1 MNGVVDISVVI
12 PVFNGEK
19 SILELISRINE
30 EVTKITTLFEI
41 ILVDD
46 FSIDNSWEVLKQIQG
61 KNAHISIFR
70 LSKNYGQH
78 NATICGIKHAV
89 GKVIITMDDDL
100 EHLPESI
107 PTVYQYFIDKQ
118 YDILYACPNKR
129 QKSFFRNFL
138 GNFWNYLLKLSN
150 KGLSDASSF
159 RIMNRNLAENFALH
173 QEPFVYIEAIVL
185 WYTNNIG
192 QLTIPYGKRKYGTS
206 NYTVSKLYN
215 LNHDLGMHY
224 NTHVLKF
231 LRNFGIT
238 VFLGSFILII
248 YFLLKKIYGSPV
260 PGYTSLIIVALFST
274 GSILWGLGY
283 LGTYIGKMFRVLNK
297 EPQFHIN
304 EQKRRE
310 IQK

>member
-1 MNGVVDISVVI
+1 MNAAVDISVVI
-12 PVFNGEK
+12 PVFNAEK
-19 SILELISRINE
+19 SISELISRLNE
-30 EVTKITTLFEI
+30 VVAKITTSFEI

-46 FSIDNSWEVLKQIQG
+46 FSIDNSWDILKKIQQEYTD
-61 KNAHISIFR
+61 ISIIR

-78 NATICGIKHAV
+78 NATICGIKHTV
-89 GKVIITMDDDL
+89 GNVIITMDDDL

-107 PTVYQYFIDKQ
+107 PTIYQHFVNKQ
-118 YDILYACPNKR
+118 YDILYACPDKR
-129 QKSFFRNFL
+129 QKHFLRNFL
-138 GNFWNYLLKLSN
+138 GNFWNYLLRISN

-159 RIMNRNLAENFALH
+159 RIMNRNLADNFALH

-192 QLTIPYGKRKYGTS
+192 QIFIPYGKRKYGTS
-206 NYTVSKLYN
+206 NYTISQLYN

-224 NTHVLKF
+224 NTHILKF
-231 LRNFGIT
+231 LRNFGVTI
-238 VFLGSFILII
+238 FLGSFILII

-297 EPQFHIN
+297 EPQFFVK
-304 EQKRRE
+304 EQKKRE
-310 IQK
+310 TKK

>member
-1 MNGVVDISVVI
+1 MDTTAKEISIVI
-12 PVFNGEK
+12 PVFNSEASLPELVNRIIDTLK
-19 SILELISRINE
+19 KMNTSYELI
-30 EVTKITTLFEI
+30 F
-41 ILVDD
+41 VDD
-46 FSIDNSWEVLKQIQG
+46 FSIDNSWGVLKQIQA
-61 KNAHISIFR
+61 KNGNISIFR

-78 NATICGIKHAV
+78 NTTICGIKQSV
-89 GKVIITMDDDL
+89 GRVIITMDDDL

-107 PTVYQYFIDKQ
+107 PTIYQRFIDNQ
-118 YDILYACPNKR
+118 YDILYACPDKR

-192 QLTIPYGKRKYGTS
+192 RFTIPYGKRKYGTS
-206 NYTVSKLYN
+206 NYTVSQLYN

-231 LRNFGIT
+231 LRNFGVT
-238 VFLGSFILII
+238 VFLFSFILILF
-248 YFLLKKIYGSPV
+248 FLLKKIYGSPV

-297 EPQFHIN
+297 EPQFFVKEKIT
-304 EQKRRE
+304 RS
-310 IQK
+310 

>member
-1 MNGVVDISVVI
+1 MNVTVDISIVI

-19 SILELISRINE
+19 SIPELISRINE
-30 EVTKITTLFEI
+30 EVTKITTSFEI

-46 FSIDNSWEVLKQIQG
+46 FSIDNSWEVLKQIQA
-61 KNAHISIFR
+61 KNANISIFR

-78 NATICGIKHAV
+78 NATICGLKQSV
-89 GKVIITMDDDL
+89 GRVIITMDDDL

-107 PTVYQYFIDKQ
+107 STVYQRFIDKQ

-138 GNFWNYLLKLSN
+138 GNSWNYLLKLSN

-159 RIMNRNLAENFALH
+159 RIMNRNLAENIALH

-310 IQK
+310 TQK

>member
-1 MNGVVDISVVI
+1 MNAIVDISIVI
-12 PVFNGEK
+12 PVFNSEK
-19 SILELISRINE
+19 AIPELISRINQ
-30 EVTKITTLFEI
+30 VVDQISNSYEI
-41 ILVDD
+41 LLVDD
-46 FSIDNSWEVLKQIQG
+46 FSLDNSWEILKELQD
-61 KNAHISIFR
+61 KNDNISIFR

-89 GKVIITMDDDL
+89 GNVIITMDDDL

-107 PTVYQYFIDKQ
+107 PTIYQNFIDKQ

-129 QKSFFRNFL
+129 QKRFLRNFL
-138 GNFWNYLLKLSN
+138 GNFWNYLLKLSK

-159 RIMNRNLAENFALH
+159 RIMNKNLAKNIALH

-192 QLTIPYGKRKYGTS
+192 QITIPFGKRKYGTS
-206 NYTVSKLYN
+206 NYTVSQLYN

-231 LRNFGIT
+231 LRNFGVT
-238 VFLGSFILII
+238 VFLVSFILII

-297 EPQFHIN
+297 EPQFFVK
-304 EQKRRE
+304 EQKKRE
-310 IQK
+310 TKK

>member
-1 MNGVVDISVVI
+1 MNAIVDISIVI
-12 PVFNGEK
+12 PVFNSEK
-19 SILELISRINE
+19 AIPELISRINQ
-30 EVTKITTLFEI
+30 VVGQISNSYEI
-41 ILVDD
+41 LLVDD
-46 FSIDNSWEVLKQIQG
+46 FSLDNSWEILKELQD
-61 KNAHISIFR
+61 KNDNISIFR

-89 GKVIITMDDDL
+89 GNIIITMDDDL

-107 PTVYQYFIDKQ
+107 PTIYKYFIDKQ

-129 QKSFFRNFL
+129 QKNFFRNFL

-150 KGLSDASSF
+150 KGISDASSF
-159 RIMNRNLAENFALH
+159 RIMKRSLAENVALH

-192 QLTIPYGKRKYGTS
+192 QITIPFGKRKYGAS
-206 NYTVSKLYN
+206 NYTVSQLYN

-238 VFLGSFILII
+238 VFLCSFILII

-283 LGTYIGKMFRVLNK
+283 LGSYIGKMFRLLNK

-304 EQKRRE
+304 EKKTKEFQK
-310 IQK
+310 

>member
-1 MNGVVDISVVI
+1 MNAAVDISIVI
-12 PVFNGEK
+12 PVFNSEEA
-19 SILELISRINE
+19 IPELISRIDE
-30 EVTKITTLFEI
+30 EVTKITTSFEI

-46 FSIDNSWEVLKQIQG
+46 FSIDKSWEVLKQIQR
-61 KNAHISIFR
+61 KYSNISIFR

-78 NATICGIKHAV
+78 NATICGIKHSV
-89 GKVIITMDDDL
+89 GKTIVTMDDDL

-107 PTVYQYFIDKQ
+107 SILYRHFIEKQ

-129 QKSFFRNFL
+129 QKGFFRNFL
-138 GNFWNYLLKLSN
+138 GNFWNYLLKLFN

-159 RIMNRNLAENFALH
+159 RIISRNLAKSLALH

-192 QLTIPYGKRKYGTS
+192 QLTIPYGKRKYGSS
-206 NYTVSKLYN
+206 NYTVSQLYN

-231 LRNFGIT
+231 LRNFGVI
-238 VFLGSFILII
+238 VFLGSLVLII
-248 YFLLKKIYGSPV
+248 YFLLKKLYGSPV

-283 LGTYIGKMFRVLNK
+283 LGTYIGKMFRVMNK

-304 EQKRRE
+304 EQKIRK
-310 IQK
+310 Q

>member
-1 MNGVVDISVVI
+1 MNAVVDISIVI

-19 SILELISRINE
+19 SIQELILRVNE
-30 EVTKITTLFEI
+30 EVTRITTLFEI

-46 FSIDNSWEVLKQIQG
+46 FSIDNSWEILKQIQA
-61 KNAHISIFR
+61 KNANISIFR

-78 NATICGIKHAV
+78 NATICGIKQTV

-150 KGLSDASSF
+150 KGLSDASSY
-159 RIMNRNLAENFALH
+159 RIMSRNLAENIALH

-185 WYTNNIG
+185 WYTSNIG
-192 QLTIPYGKRKYGTS
+192 QFTIPYGKRKYGTS

-224 NTHVLKF
+224 NMHVLKF

-248 YFLLKKIYGSPV
+248 YFLFKKIYGSPV

-274 GSILWGLGY
+274 GSILWGVGY

-297 EPQFHIN
+297 EPQFFVKEKITHS
-304 EQKRRE
+304 
-310 IQK
+310 

>member
-1 MNGVVDISVVI
+1 MNVTVDISIVI

-19 SILELISRINE
+19 SIPELISRINE
-30 EVTKITTLFEI
+30 EVTKITTSFEI

-46 FSIDNSWEVLKQIQG
+46 FSIDNSWEVLKQIQT
-61 KNAHISIFR
+61 KNANISIFR

-78 NATICGIKHAV
+78 NATICGLKQSV
-89 GKVIITMDDDL
+89 GRVIITMDDDL

-107 PTVYQYFIDKQ
+107 STVYQRFIDKQ

-138 GNFWNYLLKLSN
+138 GSSWNYLLKLSN

-159 RIMNRNLAENFALH
+159 RIMNRNLAENIALH

-310 IQK
+310 TQK

>member
-30 EVTKITTLFEI
+30 EVTKITTSFEI

-107 PTVYQYFIDKQ
+107 PAVYQYFIDKQ

-129 QKSFFRNFL
+129 QKSFLRNFL

-150 KGLSDASSF
+150 KGLSNASSF
-159 RIMNRNLAENFALH
+159 RIMNRNLAENIVLH

-192 QLTIPYGKRKYGTS
+192 QITVPYGKRKYGTS
-206 NYTVSKLYN
+206 NYTVSQLYN

-231 LRNFGIT
+231 LRNFGVT
-238 VFLGSFILII
+238 VFLGSFMLII

-297 EPQFHIN
+297 EPQFHIG

-310 IQK
+310 TQK